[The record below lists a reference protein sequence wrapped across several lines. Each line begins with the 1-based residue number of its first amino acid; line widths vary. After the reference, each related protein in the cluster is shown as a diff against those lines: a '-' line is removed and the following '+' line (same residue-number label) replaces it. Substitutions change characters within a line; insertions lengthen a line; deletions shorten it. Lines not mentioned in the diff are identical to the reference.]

1 MLSRSLPRIAAAYV
15 VTFAIL
21 MPWSISGPDACP
33 TTSLTWPCPMSC
45 ESLLDVP
52 VPCGTGGLAL
62 AFATALVVGAVLW
75 YAAEPADN
83 DHMDS
88 VR

>member
-1 MLSRSLPRIAAAYV
+1 MLSRSLQRIAAAYV

-21 MPWSISGPDACP
+21 MPWSTSGPDACR
-33 TTSLTWPCPMSC
+33 TTSVPWPCQISC
-45 ESLLDVP
+45 ESLLNIP

-62 AFATALVVGAVLW
+62 AFATALIAGAVLW
-75 YAAEPADN
+75 HVAEPADN